1 MRRGLR
7 GLFCVLVVVLLAPFA
22 GAQDVPIPPAPTRW
36 VTDTVALLDPQDAD
50 RLDARLRAYQEQTQ
64 HQLIVWI
71 GKTTG
76 QVPLEDWANRAFDQW
91 KLGRKGIDDGLALFI
106 MVEDRRLRIE
116 VGYGLEPLVADLL
129 AKRIIDNTI
138 SPRMAAQDPAGAI
151 NAGMEAL
158 AVAIGTPLPGAAT
171 SASPRS
177 RRATRE
183 LTIGQLIVYG
193 IIGLILLAV
202 FATNPSM
209 ATWILL
215 SMLSGGGHRRRGGG
229 FGGGGG
235 GWGGGGG
242 GFSGGGGSS
251 GGGGASGSW

>member
-1 MRRGLR
+1 MSRGLR
-7 GLFCVLVVVLLAPFA
+7 GLFCALVVVFLVQTA

-36 VTDTVALLDPQDAD
+36 ATDTAGLLDPQAVD
-50 RLDARLRAYQEQTQ
+50 RLDARLRLYQEQTG
-64 HQLIVWI
+64 HHLVVWI

-76 QVPLEDWANRAFDQW
+76 DVPLPDWANLAAERW
-91 KLGRKGIDDGLALFI
+91 KVGSEKDDGVVLFVMVQDRALR
-106 MVEDRRLRIE
+106 ME
-116 VGYGLEPLVADLL
+116 VGYGLEAQVPDLRV
-129 AKRIIDNTI
+129 KRILDDILT
-138 SPRMAAQDPAGAI
+138 PGLRAGEPAAAI
-151 NAGMEAL
+151 NAAMEA
-158 AVAIGTPLPGAAT
+158 VGQAIGTPLPGAAT
-171 SASPRS
+171 STSPRP
-177 RRATRE
+177 RRATRQ

-229 FGGGGG
+229 GFGGGFGGGGG
-235 GWGGGGG
+235 GGYR
-242 GFSGGGGSS
+242 GGGGSF

>member
-7 GLFCVLVVVLLAPFA
+7 GLFCALVVVLLVPTA

-36 VTDTVALLDPQDAD
+36 VTDTVGFLDPQEAD

-76 QVPLEDWANRAFDQW
+76 QVPIEDWANRAFDQW
-91 KLGRKGIDDGLALFI
+91 KLGRKGIEDGLALFV

-116 VGYGLEPLVADLL
+116 VGYGLEAVVPDLR
-129 AKRIIDNTI
+129 AKRIIDDVITL
-138 SPRMAAQDPAGAI
+138 RMAGDRAGAI

-171 SASPRS
+171 SASSRP
-177 RRATRE
+177 RRANRE

-193 IIGLILLAV
+193 IVGLILLAI

>member
-7 GLFCVLVVVLLAPFA
+7 GLFCALVVVLLVPTA

-36 VTDTVALLDPQDAD
+36 VTDTVGFLDPQEAD
-50 RLDARLRAYQEQTQ
+50 RLDARLF
-64 HQLIVWI
+64 V
-71 GKTTG
+71 
-76 QVPLEDWANRAFDQW
+76 
-91 KLGRKGIDDGLALFI
+91 

-116 VGYGLEPLVADLL
+116 VGYGLEAVVPDLR
-129 AKRIIDNTI
+129 AKRIIDDVITL
-138 SPRMAAQDPAGAI
+138 RMAGDRAGAI

-171 SASPRS
+171 SASSRP
-177 RRATRE
+177 RRANRE

-193 IIGLILLAV
+193 IVGLILLAI